1 MLEEIFEGLGW
12 QSVGPATRLID
23 ALELART
30 GDFDAALLDVNLN
43 GEMSLKVARVL
54 AERGVP
60 FVFSTGYSMKTVLPA
75 DLSGTAVI
83 SKPFRISDV
92 ENKIRETIATHR
104 AGK

>member
-1 MLEEIFEGLGW
+1 
-12 QSVGPATRLID
+12 VGPATRVAD

-43 GEMSLKVARVL
+43 GEMSWEVARVL

-60 FVFSTGYSMKTVLPA
+60 FLFSTGYSTKTVLPA
-75 DLSGTAVI
+75 DLSGTAII
-83 SKPFRISDV
+83 SKPFRISDI
-92 ENKIRETIATHR
+92 ENKIRETIAKRR